1 MTPRQS
7 SKSLA
12 TRTQTALPVAI
23 APTIASR
30 DAAALV
36 SERNFYKNKT
46 RLLERDLASVQ
57 ALVASGGANPIEA
70 TPQQVFDRAMEQA
83 RAGATTSLPA
93 PARNRPQAAAVAV
106 AVAIPDEIA
115 SRALHHASVL
125 QRQAAN
131 HQLAMARAE
140 VRMRR
145 EADRADALA
154 LEFTALKKL
163 QRSPPYRIA
172 KRVSRWGRFWK
183 RLGRRL
189 TSGTR

>member
-12 TRTQTALPVAI
+12 TRTQTALPVAV

-46 RLLERDLASVQ
+46 RLLERDLASIQERVSSDG
-57 ALVASGGANPIEA
+57 ASPVEA
-70 TPQQVFDRAMEQA
+70 TPQQVFDRAMAQA

-93 PARNRPQAAAVAV
+93 PAGSQPQVAVAV
-106 AVAIPDEIA
+106 AVAVADEIA
-115 SRALHHASVL
+115 SRALRHASVL

>member
-12 TRTQTALPVAI
+12 TRTQTALPVAV

-46 RLLERDLASVQ
+46 RLLERDLASIQERV
-57 ALVASGGANPIEA
+57 SSDGARPVEA
-70 TPQQVFDRAMEQA
+70 TPQQVFDRAMAQA

-93 PARNRPQAAAVAV
+93 PAGSQPQVAV
-106 AVAIPDEIA
+106 AVADEIA
-115 SRALHHASVL
+115 SRALRHASVL